1 MPGGSKGVILKNGH
15 KYQIARKEML
25 KAFLEYL
32 INLGMQQFKV
42 KFKNIQLLA
51 PIRQKEKFETL
62 FKELLPEYQVD
73 CTLDEGMA
81 VLFHSI
87 NSLISQ
93 GNYQKGRGITP
104 WSSTAGEAPQ
114 T

>member
-1 MPGGSKGVILKNGH
+1 
-15 KYQIARKEML
+15 
-25 KAFLEYL
+25 
-32 INLGMQQFKV
+32 MQQFKV

-93 GNYQKGRGITP
+93 GNYQKGRVSRLGHRLRGRHHRLNLRKVP
-104 WSSTAGEAPQ
+104 D
-114 T
+114 